1 MPRGSRA
8 PPRDPMRS
16 TSPRSTAELE
26 TEFLNLDGEEE
37 APLGR
42 ERDGDATVA
51 SGETQRAR
59 PEPLNGIPGE
69 GDARRSPAD
78 YELFFGADE
87 RPTSTGSRGV
97 SGKAA
102 RSGNAELAGGAAATS
117 ASGASGGAAIADTA
131 YGALGGRRLRPR
143 HDSESVDAASHRAD
157 AREPLPAAGWHAGP
171 ASATTGGGG
180 GGSGSAA
187 HRDASR
193 RHLNPPLPYAYHGEP
208 DTDSSHTLRKRRRRK
223 TPLELHI
230 ECSECGGENAHKPI
244 CTACRQ
250 RHHRMMQQSDD
261 RNCQW
266 GEHCRICS
274 RRKQR
279 RGGGGGGAGATNGT
293 SGTTGAAALQTAPV
307 TDDALD
313 GDLSA
318 AAAAAAS
325 LLHPDDAAYADAEFA
340 ELHAAGSSQSGDIS
354 AVANT
359 RRRGGRRPATDT
371 VVKHEHCRDCKTNQ
385 VCAACR
391 QRHSRMMKNHN
402 RMCQWGD
409 VCRLCQGERGRREVF
424 AEEQQPEAAA
434 STSPTRRADYRPGN
448 AAAATA
454 AEPWRNVDR
463 NALYTAEQPL
473 EEDEAPVSEIM
484 AAATAR
490 LASNTTEH
498 R

>member
-16 TSPRSTAELE
+16 TSPRTTAELE

-37 APLGR
+37 VLLGR

-51 SGETQRAR
+51 SSETHRAR
-59 PEPLNGIPGE
+59 PEPPNGIPGE

-87 RPTSTGSRGV
+87 RPAPTGSRGG
-97 SGKAA
+97 SSKAA
-102 RSGNAELAGGAAATS
+102 HLGNAELAGGAAATS
-117 ASGASGGAAIADTA
+117 ASGASGGAAIADNA

-143 HDSESVDAASHRAD
+143 HDSERADAASHRAD
-157 AREPLPAAGWHAGP
+157 AREPLPAAGWHTGP
-171 ASATTGGGG
+171 ASATTD
-180 GGSGSAA
+180 GGSSAA
-187 HRDASR
+187 HRDSSR
-193 RHLNPPLPYAYHGEP
+193 RHLNPALPYAYHGEP

-230 ECSECGGENAHKPI
+230 ECSECGGDNAHKPI

-279 RGGGGGGAGATNGT
+279 RGGGGGAANGAPST
-293 SGTTGAAALQTAPV
+293 SGGAALQTASV

-340 ELHAAGSSQSGDIS
+340 ELHATGSSHSGDIS
-354 AVANT
+354 AVAST

-402 RMCQWGD
+402 RVCQWGG

-424 AEEQQPEAAA
+424 AEEQQPEATASAA
-434 STSPTRRADYRPGN
+434 PTRRADYRPGN
-448 AAAATA
+448 TAAA

-463 NALYTAEQPL
+463 NALYSAEQPL